1 MVMQEKYHVLGF
13 WHSRTAGKQGKS
25 KLAQSAIKS
34 FMVSGPVKPQ
44 TQKQCKSV
52 SSMLCKTSEEVVAER
67 NNSKCSQTTL
77 DHLTKKD
84 KKSKQIIDDHVVD
97 FLIENGIP
105 FNVINSRSWEIMLES
120 IGQYGL
126 GYRSP
131 TYHDCRGK
139 LLDSVVGR
147 TAELR
152 KKHEDSWKE
161 YGSYGGNTFELQC
174 LAKRIVSLCCS
185 ASGCERSWSAF
196 SNVCVPY
203 PPFVCIFFFSKLLYL
218 GS

>member
-1 MVMQEKYHVLGF
+1 MFKQHIAGGFGDVGKCPRAPEVVRKEMADYLKKNARNKMVFLDNEEEDVEGGEGHQEDGDAREVPSSG
-13 WHSRTAGKQGKS
+13 TAGKQVKR

-52 SSMLCKTSEEVVAER
+52 SSMLCKTPEEVVAER

-84 KKSKQIIDDHVVD
+84 KESKQIVDDHVAD

-120 IGQYGL
+120 TGQYGPR
-126 GYRSP
+126 YRSP

-139 LLDSVVGR
+139 LLDRVVER
-147 TAELR
+147 TTELR
-152 KKHEDSWKE
+152 KK
-161 YGSYGGNTFELQC
+161 
-174 LAKRIVSLCCS
+174 
-185 ASGCERSWSAF
+185 
-196 SNVCVPY
+196 
-203 PPFVCIFFFSKLLYL
+203 LLLTL
-218 GS
+218 GLTNDD